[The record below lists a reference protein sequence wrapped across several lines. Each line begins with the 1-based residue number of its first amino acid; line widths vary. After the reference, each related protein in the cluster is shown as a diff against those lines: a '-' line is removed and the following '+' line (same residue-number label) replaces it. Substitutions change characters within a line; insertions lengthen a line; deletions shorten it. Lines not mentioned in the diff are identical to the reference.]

1 MDFIKNQLDG
11 NGMSE
16 QTIGYLSNMIMVVF
30 IAVVSILA
38 NFITKKIVLKTII
51 HIVNNNRYTWDNIIV
66 EKKCS
71 TSCRILCR
79 QSLFIFRRPSFRRT
93 KF

>member
-11 NGMSE
+11 TGMSE
-16 QTIGYLSNMIMVVF
+16 QTIGYLSNLIMVVF

-38 NFITKKIVLKTII
+38 NFIAKKIVLKII
-51 HIVNNNRYTWDNIIV
+51 IQIINNNRYTWDKIIV

-71 TSCRILCR
+71 TTSRIWYRRL
-79 QSLFIFRRPSFRRT
+79 SFIILRMSSRPI
-93 KF
+93 KL

>member
-11 NGMSE
+11 YGMSE
-16 QTIGYLSNMIMVVF
+16 PTIGYLSNMIMVVF

-38 NFITKKIVLKTII
+38 NFLTKKIVLKIII

-66 EKKCS
+66 EKKYS
-71 TSCRILCR
+71 TSCHISCR
-79 QSLFIFRRPSFRRT
+79 RSLFIFRRPSFRPIR
-93 KF
+93 F